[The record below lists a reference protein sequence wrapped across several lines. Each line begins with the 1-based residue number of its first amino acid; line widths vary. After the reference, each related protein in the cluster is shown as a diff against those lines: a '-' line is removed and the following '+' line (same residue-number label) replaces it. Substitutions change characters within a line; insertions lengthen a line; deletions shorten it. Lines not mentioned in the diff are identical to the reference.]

1 MSSEL
6 PPASTGGGADHAKE
20 RADRVRMM
28 ALIYRKPGM
37 SVEDFHNY
45 WRDEHSKV
53 FAGIAVV
60 KKNLLKYE
68 QVR

>member
-1 MSSEL
+1 
-6 PPASTGGGADHAKE
+6 
-20 RADRVRMM
+20 MM

-45 WRDEHSKV
+45 WREEHSKV